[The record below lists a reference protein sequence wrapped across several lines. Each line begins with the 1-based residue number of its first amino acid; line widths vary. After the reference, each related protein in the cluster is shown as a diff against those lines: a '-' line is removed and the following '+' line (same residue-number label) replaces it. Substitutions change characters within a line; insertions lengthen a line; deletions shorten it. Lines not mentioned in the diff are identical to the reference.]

1 MPRVGL
7 FHLFDAPTPVA
18 SRWAPRPR
26 CSRPPLM
33 PLKGWYAPKELG
45 IAWRGRL
52 LLLSLEGRRARSQG
66 LLRHQGAEHFEAL
79 GRTRPRLNPRFPDW
93 SMLKYY
99 PNASIAVP
107 EDELGRHG
115 SRTKNPGPDAHSY
128 RGKAAPAEVS
138 KRVLRDGHGLDIGS
152 IEASVA
158 VRLDLFGDKLM
169 DLGSRGP
176 GLVKVEVDRGNRRI
190 QHIAH
195 MVVSIPSSTP
205 RSKGMMFLE

>member
-1 MPRVGL
+1 
-7 FHLFDAPTPVA
+7 
-18 SRWAPRPR
+18 
-26 CSRPPLM
+26 
-33 PLKGWYAPKELG
+33 
-45 IAWRGRL
+45 
-52 LLLSLEGRRARSQG
+52 
-66 LLRHQGAEHFEAL
+66 
-79 GRTRPRLNPRFPDW
+79 
-93 SMLKYY
+93 MLKYD